1 MNQTLVACA
10 NCGAKN
16 RIPANKQ
23 HLRPKCGRCQAML
36 DLRTAAVPV
45 ELDDISLKDM
55 LAEHSV
61 PMLVEFHSPGCGACV
76 TLAPVIRRLAKQ
88 FAGRLIVGRIDISR
102 SPLAAAH
109 FQIRGVPM
117 LIFFRHGTIV
127 DELAGAPSEAMLV
140 ERIESL
146 LRSPG

>member
-1 MNQTLVACA
+1 VGQEVRVDQVVRVEEA
-10 NCGAKN
+10 N
-16 RIPANKQ
+16 RIVVAGLINLLQ
-23 HLRPKCGRCQAML
+23 
-36 DLRTAAVPV
+36 
-45 ELDDISLKDM
+45 
-55 LAEHSV
+55 
-61 PMLVEFHSPGCGACV
+61 SPLNCV